1 LFRKYTAL
9 ILWVLAAGQTLAQD
23 FSNKGKDF
31 WVGYGNHVRMFNGGT
46 PEQMQIYLTS
56 DVNTSGNVSI
66 ASIGFSQNFTVTAN
80 QISVV
85 TIPRTAALLDEGLYN
100 HGIHITALQPVVAYG
115 FIYVNAI
122 SGATVYLP
130 TNTLGKNYYSLNYTQ
145 ISNEQNSYSYFFVCA
160 TDTGTTSVEITPTR
174 QTKGGFPAGVTQTIT
189 LNQGQIYQVLASSDL
204 TGSTIKSVANGGVGC
219 KKIAVFCGSGKISIG
234 CSNGA
239 GSSDNLYQQMYPASA
254 WGKKYILVPS
264 INTGGIPGT
273 SNGNLNYFRIFRPD
287 PSSNVFVNGVLLDP
301 VSFLN
306 DFYEFSSNV
315 PYVVESDKPVL
326 VAQYFTT
333 RQSNNQQCGGNAD
346 PHDPDMI
353 YLNPVEQTVSNVTLN
368 SMQPTTGTVINRH
381 FINVVL
387 RNSGTGVSSF
397 RIDGAIPATTPTAI
411 ALDNN
416 FAFMRFQVSA
426 GAHNLSCDSGFNA
439 IAYGFGNAE
448 SYGYSAGTNL
458 RDLYNFIAPLNPLN
472 ISGQNTACAC
482 TPFFFTITYPFQPT
496 SLLWD
501 FKGFQSPNVTINNP
515 VADST
520 YLINGRQVWRYKLAS
535 PYTYCPAGNYPLSIT
550 AGTPGTDGCGNSQI
564 KEDTLY
570 VKNTPTP
577 SFSYSSSGCIADSV
591 YFTDNTVYET
601 GTYSYRWTWDFGDG
615 NTSTLRNPAHKYQVP
630 GTYTVK
636 FSFITNIGCI
646 STTTPVQVSVN
657 PIPQAKFGVLNPVCE
672 KNEVI
677 FSDSSTVAA
686 PGTIFKWI
694 YDYGDGT
701 VDTLTRINNIRH
713 IYNTWGPKTVTL
725 TVVSPGGCSSAPVQ
739 KSFNVNPLPQ
749 AAFTPPVQVCLPY
762 QSASFTDA
770 SSIADN
776 SQAGFLY
783 KWKFGEPSS
792 GPRDSSALQNPTHLY
807 SGTGPFTI
815 SLVVRSAAGC
825 KDTATNVFSNIFPQ
839 PLASFAVTPENCL
852 NAATQLNS
860 TAQASSGSIAN
871 WFWDFND
878 GSPTGTGKNPSKTY
892 ATSDTFNIRHW
903 IKTAVGCQSDTAIQ
917 QVIVNPL
924 PTAGFKTDL
933 PACATRNMVFT
944 DTSKANAGNI
954 VKWTWNFGNGRP
966 DSVINFATPFNYAY
980 NAPGNYPVGLTVE
993 TNKGCKNNTPLV
1005 RNVTINP
1012 LPVAGY
1018 ISPEVCLSD
1027 ASAVFADT
1035 SSVSGGTIVSWS
1047 WNFGDQNSTP
1057 ANNVSNLQNPQHRY
1071 SAIGSYTATLT
1082 VTTNSGCVSTTPQTF
1097 TVNGDIPVA
1106 RVFNVAPGFCSYDSV
1121 AIRDS
1126 STVNFGNVTKVIIT
1140 WDDLGTPAV
1149 TELDNNPFNGKIY
1162 RHRYPVFQSPLS
1174 KTYQVRYQAYSGTS
1188 CSDDVTIP
1196 VTVYAIPK
1204 VQYTAIPDICKD
1216 ANPYTIVQAAEI
1228 GGVPGA
1234 GRFSGTGVNAAGLF
1248 TPTFLAPNAYPI
1260 KYLFISNQG
1269 CRDSATQS
1277 IRVLTPP
1284 VPKFGVSSPLC
1295 TEQPITFSDSS
1306 VSTAG
1311 SIIQWIWDFGDATV
1325 PVVNN
1330 SNASV
1335 SHAYA
1340 SPGLYEV
1347 VLKVQTSNGCKVTA
1361 RPFALDVN
1369 PNPVANFSYPA
1380 NICMP
1385 VAKVDFTDLS
1395 TISDGTQNAFTYSWN
1410 FGDAG
1415 SGSNTSFAKNPSHT
1429 YPGVGPYDVKLLVTS
1444 GRGCKDDTTLQVN
1457 RIRPEPKADF
1467 TSDSLSL
1474 CANQQVRFID
1484 RSDGAGAPI
1493 TLWDWNFGDG
1503 GSFSPG
1509 GVPPPYVYANPGT
1522 YQVSL
1527 KITNQ
1532 FGCTNQSV
1540 PRPFVVYPYPQVF
1553 AGTDTVVLE
1562 GGEITINATA
1572 SGDDLR
1578 YTWTPPTFLSSASIL
1593 RPLVRG
1599 LSDDITYTLQVSAR
1613 GGCKKTDQVFIRLLK
1628 SPVVP
1633 NTFTPNG
1640 DGINDTWLIQYLES
1654 YPNCRIQV
1662 FNRSGQLVYE
1672 TKSYT
1677 SPGWDGTMNGKPL
1690 PFGTYYYVLEP
1701 GSGRKPLTGYVTI
1714 IK

>member
-1 LFRKYTAL
+1 MLRKYTAL
-9 ILWVLAAGQTLAQD
+9 ILWVLVALELPAQD

-31 WVGYGNHVRMFNGGT
+31 WVGYGNHVRMFNSGA

-56 DVNTSGNVSI
+56 DVNTTGNVSI

-80 QISVV
+80 QITVV
-85 TIPRTAALLDEGLYN
+85 NIPRTAALMDEGLYN
-100 HGIHITALQPVVAYG
+100 HGIHITALQPIVAYG
-115 FIYVNAI
+115 FIYVSAI

-145 ISNEQNSYSYFFVCA
+145 ISNEPNSYSYFFVCA
-160 TDTGTTSVEITPTR
+160 TDTGVTRVEITPTR
-174 QTKGGFPAGVTQTIT
+174 QTKGGWPAGATQTIS

-204 TGSTIKSVANGGVGC
+204 TGSTIKSVASGSVGC

-254 WGKKYILVPS
+254 WGKKYILVPT
-264 INTGGIPGT
+264 INQGGIPGT
-273 SNGNLNYFRIFRPD
+273 SNGNLNYFRIYRPD

-333 RQSNNQQCGGNAD
+333 RQSNNQQCGGNFD

-368 SMQPTTGTVINRH
+368 SMQPATGTVINRH

-387 RNSGTGVSSF
+387 RNAGTGVSSF
-397 RIDGAIPATTPTAI
+397 RIDGAIPATTPTTI

-416 FAFMRFQVSA
+416 YAFMRFLVSA
-426 GAHNLSCDSGFNA
+426 GAHSLSCDSGFNA

-496 SLLWD
+496 SLFWN
-501 FKGFQSPNVTINNP
+501 FKGFQANATVNNP

-520 YLINGRQVWRYKLAS
+520 YLINGRQVWRYKL
-535 PYTYCPAGNYPLSIT
+535 PTQYTYCPAGNYPLSIT
-550 AGTPGTDGCGNSQI
+550 AGTPGTDGCGNTQI
-564 KEDTLY
+564 KDDTLY
-570 VKNTPTP
+570 VKNTPSP
-577 SFSYSSSGCIADSV
+577 VFSFSSNGCISDSV
-591 YFTDNTVYET
+591 YFTDNTAYET
-601 GTYSYRWTWDFGDG
+601 GTYSYKWFWDFGDG
-615 NTSTLRNPAHKYQVP
+615 NTSTLRNPAHKYLVP

-636 FSFITNIGCI
+636 FNFITNVGCI
-646 STTTPVQVSVN
+646 STTTPLQVSVN
-657 PIPQAKFGVLNPVCE
+657 PVPIARFGVVNPVCE
-672 KNEVI
+672 KNDVI
-677 FSDSSTVAA
+677 FLDSSTVAA
-686 PGTIFKWI
+686 PGTIFRWI

-701 VDTLTRINNIRH
+701 IDTLARTNDIRH
-713 IYNTWGPKTVTL
+713 VYNTWGPKTVTL
-725 TVVSPGGCSSAPVQ
+725 TVVSPGGCTSAPVQ
-739 KSFNVNPLPQ
+739 KTFTVNPLPV
-749 AAFTPPVQVCLPY
+749 AAFTPPAQVCLPY
-762 QSASFTDA
+762 ESAVFTNT
-770 SSIADN
+770 STIADG

-783 KWKFGEPSS
+783 KWKFGEPAS
-792 GPRDSSALQNPTHLY
+792 GPRDSSVLQNPTHLY
-807 SGTGPFTI
+807 SGTGPFNI
-815 SLVVRSAAGC
+815 SLVVTSAAGC
-825 KDTATNVFSNIFPQ
+825 KDTATGTFSNIFPQ
-839 PLASFAVTPENCL
+839 PLASFTVNPENCL
-852 NAATQLNS
+852 TAATQLNS
-860 TAQASSGSIAN
+860 TAQAPSSTIAN
-871 WFWDFND
+871 WFWDFDD
-878 GSPTGTGKNPSKTY
+878 GSAIGTGKNPSKTY
-892 ATSDTFNIRHW
+892 AVADTFNIRHW
-903 IKTAVGCQSDTAIQ
+903 IRSAAGCQSDTVAQ

-924 PTAGFKTDL
+924 PAPGFKTGL
-933 PACATRNMVFT
+933 PACATRNIQFT
-944 DTSKANAGNI
+944 DTSRANAGNL

-966 DSVINFATPFNYAY
+966 DSVINTAAPFNFTY
-980 NAPGNYPVGLTVE
+980 NAPGSYPVKLTVE
-993 TNKGCKNNTPLV
+993 TNKGCKNATPLIQ
-1005 RNVTINP
+1005 NVTINP
-1012 LPVAGY
+1012 LPTAGF
-1018 ISPEVCLSD
+1018 INPEVCLSD
-1027 ASAVFADT
+1027 ASADFVDT
-1035 SSVSGGTIVSWS
+1035 SSVAGGSIVSWS
-1047 WNFGDQNSTP
+1047 WNFGDPNSTP

-1071 SAIGSYTATLT
+1071 SAIGNYTASVT

-1106 RVFNVAPGFCSYDSV
+1106 RVFNVAPGYCSYDSV

-1140 WDDLGTPAV
+1140 WDNLGAPGV

-1162 RHRYPVFQSPLS
+1162 RHLYPVFQTPLS
-1174 KTYQVRYQAYSGTS
+1174 KTYQVRYQAFSGTR

-1204 VQYTAIPDICKD
+1204 VQFTTIPDICKD

-1228 GGVPGA
+1228 GGVPGIPL
-1234 GRFSGTGVNAAGLF
+1234 FSGTGVNAAGLF
-1248 TPTFLAPNAYPI
+1248 TPTNLAPNAYSI
-1260 KYLFISNQG
+1260 KYLYTSNQG
-1269 CRDSATQS
+1269 CRDSASQS

-1284 VPKFGVSSPLC
+1284 VPKFGVSKPVCAGLPV
-1295 TEQPITFSDSS
+1295 TISDSS
-1306 VSTAG
+1306 ISTAG
-1311 SIIQWIWDFGDATV
+1311 NIVQWLWDFGDGTN
-1325 PVVNN
+1325 PVDFP
-1330 SNASV
+1330 SNAPFT
-1335 SHAYA
+1335 HTFTD
-1340 SPGLYEV
+1340 PGTYLV
-1347 VLKVQTSNGCKVTA
+1347 VLRVQTSNGCRVTA
-1361 RPFALDVN
+1361 SGFPVDVN
-1369 PNPVANFSYPA
+1369 PNPVADFNYPA
-1380 NICMP
+1380 NVCMP
-1385 VAKVDFTDLS
+1385 VAKVDFTDQS
-1395 TISDGTQNAFTYSWN
+1395 TISDGTQNSFTYSWN

-1415 SGSNTSFAKNPSHT
+1415 STSNTSLAKNPSHT
-1429 YPGVGPYDVKLLVTS
+1429 YPGVGPYNVKLQVTS
-1444 GRGCKDDTTLQVN
+1444 GRGCKDDTTIQVN
-1457 RIRPEPKADF
+1457 RIRPEPRADF
-1467 TSDSLSL
+1467 TSDSASL
-1474 CANQQVRFID
+1474 CANQQVQFID

-1493 TLWDWNFGDG
+1493 TNWNWNFGDG
-1503 GSFSPG
+1503 GSFTGG
-1509 GVPPPYVYANPGT
+1509 GVPPPHVYSNPGT
-1522 YQVSL
+1522 YQVTL

-1532 FGCTNQSV
+1532 FGCTNQST

-1572 SGDDLR
+1572 SGDELR
-1578 YTWTPPTFLSSASIL
+1578 YTWIPPTYLSSSSIL
-1593 RPLVRG
+1593 RPVVRG
-1599 LSDDITYTLQVSAR
+1599 LADDITYTLQVTAR

-1628 SPVVP
+1628 SPIVP

-1662 FNRSGQLVYE
+1662 FNRAGQLVYE
-1672 TKSYT
+1672 TKSYQT
-1677 SPGWDGTMNGKPL
+1677 PGWDGTMNGKPL